1 VNAPVEIIT
10 ALTAYGAKAVI
21 EQGRV
26 RLVCREPLPA
36 ELIETARA
44 HKEELRA
51 L

>member
-1 VNAPVEIIT
+1 MNAPVEIIT